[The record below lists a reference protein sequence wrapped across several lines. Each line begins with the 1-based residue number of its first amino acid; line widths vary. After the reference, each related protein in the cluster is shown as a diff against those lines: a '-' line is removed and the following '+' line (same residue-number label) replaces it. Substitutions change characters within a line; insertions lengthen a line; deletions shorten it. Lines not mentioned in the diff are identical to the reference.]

1 MNMVLSDAHTLWI
14 AFNNGQLECVRLRGY
29 ESQGELKDLA
39 DPIQRLADDAFSVR
53 QRATKELLALG
64 PSIKPQIEDALKQ
77 EDLDPEQD
85 YRLKFIIKCFTPKP
99 ALPGRPAYIRI
110 GDLRVFFARQLFQD
124 PAGNLGI
131 VAQTMRDSQERQG
144 PGIALLDKKNH
155 ATAIFMA
162 GQSQFGHNFQ
172 NESLPVADASGK
184 KAWWPR
190 NMTGDSVQLY
200 DASLDMFIDTAPMP
214 IFGCILAVSQEG
226 RVFLAKNI
234 GGAGGGEPIMCYTPG
249 APETRTLLKMEKFP
263 VMYPFFSFADD
274 GSIWALQREEN
285 PVARPGGNWGGKIVR
300 YDGKTWTAPDTQPS
314 QMAFSFVPGKDGVM
328 LAQSPMES
336 ILYRGEKEIASG
348 DLVDMIEKNREVF
361 QKNFVSD
368 LPSFLNFTGRQASQI
383 LADKAGNIWRLEE
396 NGRLLVLV
404 GDKWLLAH
412 EPLVA
417 AGSASGMMF
426 SMAPLGDR
434 QKIYVLDRN
443 ETPNKP
449 SAFLGEVK
457 DGKLV
462 FSVAPRLAIQGNDF
476 LRVRDAEGALWGV
489 ANMQV
494 PNLGYRQYMVRLAAD
509 GTSEKFDFNGTPKL
523 VDAAGN
529 LWVEKSFGPKGLT
542 YKIWR
547 KGEWLQE
554 ISVPGVSRSYTPVSD
569 KPGSVFVWTNQGLQ
583 HLVADGPDYKQFR
596 VEQLY
601 SIDNLSGDIQ
611 CLLYDKQHGHVGVLM
626 QGGTNNMPYSIG
638 LIKLPQ

>member
-1 MNMVLSDAHTLWI
+1 
-14 AFNNGQLECVRLRGY
+14 
-29 ESQGELKDLA
+29 
-39 DPIQRLADDAFSVR
+39 
-53 QRATKELLALG
+53 
-64 PSIKPQIEDALKQ
+64 
-77 EDLDPEQD
+77 
-85 YRLKFIIKCFTPKP
+85 
-99 ALPGRPAYIRI
+99 
-110 GDLRVFFARQLFQD
+110 
-124 PAGNLGI
+124 
-131 VAQTMRDSQERQG
+131 
-144 PGIALLDKKNH
+144 
-155 ATAIFMA
+155 
-162 GQSQFGHNFQ
+162 
-172 NESLPVADASGK
+172 
-184 KAWWPR
+184 
-190 NMTGDSVQLY
+190 MTGDSVQLY

-300 YDGKTWTAPDTQPS
+300 YDGKTWTPLDSQPS
-314 QMAFSFVPGKDGVM
+314 QMAFSFMPGKDGIM
-328 LAQSPMES
+328 LVQSQMES

-348 DLVDMIEKNREVF
+348 DLVDMIEKNKEVF
-361 QKNFVSD
+361 QKNFDSD
-368 LPSFLNFTGRQASQI
+368 MPNFQNFTGRPTTQI
-383 LADKAGNIWRLEE
+383 VADKAGNIWRLEE
-396 NGRLLVLV
+396 GGRLLVLV

-417 AGSASGMMF
+417 AGSSSGMMF
-426 SMAPLGDR
+426 SIAPLGDR
-434 QKIYVLDRN
+434 QKIYAWDRN
-443 ETPNKP
+443 ETPTKP
-449 SAFLGEVK
+449 CAFLGEVK

-462 FSVAPRLAIQGNDF
+462 FSESPRLTTQGNEF
-476 LRVRDAEGALWGV
+476 LRVRDAENALWGV
-489 ANMQV
+489 WNTQD
-494 PNLGYRQYMVRLAAD
+494 PKKGYQQLMVRLAPD
-509 GTSEKFDFNGTPKL
+509 GTSEKFDFNGNPKL
-523 VDAAGN
+523 VDEAGN
-529 LWVEKSFGPKGLT
+529 VWVEKTFGPKGLT

-547 KGEWLQE
+547 KGEWIQE
-554 ISVPGVSRSYTPVSD
+554 ISVPGVSRSYAPISD

-611 CLLYDKQHGHVGVLM
+611 YLLYDKAHGYLGVLM
-626 QGGTNNMPYSIG
+626 QGGTNNMPHSIG